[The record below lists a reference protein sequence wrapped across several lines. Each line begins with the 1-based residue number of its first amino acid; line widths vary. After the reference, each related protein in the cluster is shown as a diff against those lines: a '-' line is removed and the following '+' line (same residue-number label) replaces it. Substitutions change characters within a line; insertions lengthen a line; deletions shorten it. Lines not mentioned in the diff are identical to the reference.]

1 MRWLTADHHFGHRN
15 IIEFANRPW
24 KSIGEHD
31 EWMIEAWNEVVGG
44 EDEVWVLGDFAFV
57 SDRWELKRLV
67 KRLKGKKHLVLGN
80 HDGTR
85 ARHWETGEW
94 ESVEKIGMVDGVV
107 LCHDALGWTIKNG
120 WSEGWPRMF
129 CGHVHGNWKVT
140 WGRYVN
146 VGVDQWG
153 YRPVEWGEAAK
164 LFKD

>member
-1 MRWLTADHHFGHRN
+1 MGIGGFRVCQRSVGVEA
-15 IIEFANRPW
+15 
-24 KSIGEHD
+24 IGEAIKGEEAFGVGESRRD
-31 EWMIEAWNEVVGG
+31 EGEA
-44 EDEVWVLGDFAFV
+44 LGD
-57 SDRWELKRLV
+57 
-67 KRLKGKKHLVLGN
+67 
-80 HDGTR
+80 
-85 ARHWETGEW
+85 GEW